1 MTERVTLRL
10 HEPQQAH
17 KAFAYA
23 WTLAKGAL
31 MAGHRLVLEVKP
43 EKRSDAQNRRMWA
56 MLQDIS
62 TQVNWHGQRLTKEE
76 WKDIFTAALK
86 RQKVVPGL
94 DGGFVVLGQRTS
106 RMGKA
111 EMAELQTLMEA
122 FGAEHEVAFT
132 APDWMGEEC

>member
-10 HEPQQAH
+10 HEPVQAH

-62 TQVNWHGQRLTKEE
+62 TQVDWHGQRLTKEE
-76 WKDIFTAALK
+76 WKDVFTAALK

-132 APDWMGEEC
+132 APDWMGEE